1 MDPTAQTSRPLAC
14 VVMAGG
20 RGTRMR
26 SALPKVLHA
35 LCGRPILGWVLAAA
49 RDASA
54 ERVVVVTPPEA
65 EEVRALLGDDAI
77 AAVQPVARGTGHAVQ
92 CGLQALEG
100 FAGDVLVVS
109 GDTPLITAELLRDV
123 VDAHRREG
131 AVATLLTVD
140 VHEPNDYGRVVRGP
154 DGAVDRV
161 VEVRDATPQ
170 ERALAE
176 TNAGFYA
183 FDAEALRAALDGLTP
198 DNDQGELYLP
208 DVLPILR
215 AGGGRIVAHRTEA
228 ADCTIGVNTR
238 IDLADAER
246 LLRRRLLEGHMLAG
260 AGIVDP
266 ETTFVEADVVLE
278 PDCVIHPFT
287 ALRGSTRVESGA
299 QVGPHAVLQDAHVG
313 AGATAGPFCYLRP
326 GAVLLAGAKAGTY
339 VEVKGSV
346 LREGA
351 KVPHLSYIGDAD
363 IGPGTNIG
371 AGAITANYDGR
382 RKHRTVI
389 GARVRTGSHNVFVA
403 PVTIGDEAIIGAGSA
418 ITEDVPEG
426 ALGIARA
433 RQVNIE
439 DYARRPTRD
448 G

>member
-1 MDPTAQTSRPLAC
+1 
-14 VVMAGG
+14 
-20 RGTRMR
+20 
-26 SALPKVLHA
+26 
-35 LCGRPILGWVLAAA
+35 
-49 RDASA
+49 
-54 ERVVVVTPPEA
+54 
-65 EEVRALLGDDAI
+65 
-77 AAVQPVARGTGHAVQ
+77 
-92 CGLQALEG
+92 
-100 FAGDVLVVS
+100 
-109 GDTPLITAELLRDV
+109 
-123 VDAHRREG
+123 
-131 AVATLLTVD
+131 
-140 VHEPNDYGRVVRGP
+140 
-154 DGAVDRV
+154 
-161 VEVRDATPQ
+161 
-170 ERALAE
+170 
-176 TNAGFYA
+176 
-183 FDAEALRAALDGLTP
+183 
-198 DNDQGELYLP
+198 
-208 DVLPILR
+208 
-215 AGGGRIVAHRTEA
+215 
-228 ADCTIGVNTR
+228 
-238 IDLADAER
+238 
-246 LLRRRLLEGHMLAG
+246 MLAG

-287 ALRGSTRVESGA
+287 VLRGSTRVESGA
-299 QVGPHAVLQDAHVG
+299 QVGPHAVLVDAQVG
-313 AGATAGPFCYLRP
+313 PGATAGPFCYLRP
-326 GAVLLAGAKAGTY
+326 GAVLMAGAKVGTY

-346 LREGA
+346 LHEGA

-418 ITEDVPEG
+418 ITEDVPAS